1 MCRGRIYPARHP
13 SITCPRRNR
22 PPTRHRP
29 DRTPARVPSNPRE
42 PNHNLC
48 AGAGYIRP
56 AILRSHVHGG
66 IGHRLVIVLI
76 IRPRACLPT
85 RVNPTTI
92 YVQGPDISGP
102 PYFDNMPTVES
113 ATDCIRTSLPRRG
126 RFPHRSGWGEVVPS
140 VSGGYDASC
149 PRRVRS
155 GTLCVV
161 SPRSFTS
168 GARCFTRSS
177 ARLTFAGG
185 LRL

>member
-1 MCRGRIYPARHP
+1 MYLPFGVGVVRERAGAALCHVVVMLQTGVTGRAAHLL
-13 SITCPRRNR
+13 PRRVSLF
-22 PPTRHRP
+22 PHRP
-29 DRTPARVPSNPRE
+29 
-42 PNHNLC
+42 
-48 AGAGYIRP
+48 
-56 AILRSHVHGG
+56 
-66 IGHRLVIVLI
+66 VIVLI